1 MATDNFWGKFRRW
14 RRHRP
19 FWGGLFLILSS
30 VELFLSAN
38 MSLGTLE
45 VHIGPQGFLSY
56 VLPLILL
63 ISGLLCWFTPQQR
76 LFYGIVALLAALYS
90 FIGLNLGGFVIGML
104 LGILGGALI
113 IAWGPPRSRPGTPLD
128 GPPLDEPSDHDEDEP
143 VDVGDDIFNS
153 DEHHDR
159 DVDETQQI
167 EIAGHDDRP
176 HEQEPQQVR
185 PAGFVVPGPA
195 PRRSPLER
203 LGKNRKAITLAAV
216 PLAVTTSILVIGST
230 LPASAEECPK
240 GMPSR
245 STAASSAATSAD
257 SSASESKQA
266 AIAKKPA
273 AEKPAAGKKVQP
285 AAPVTSASSKPASKS
300 ASPSASASSKKGNAV
315 LDGISNFVDG
325 VSNVL
330 GIGDDESSTPSTSPA
345 SSATTAPATTPATT
359 DPTDPTTP
367 ATSPASSPETSP
379 ATSAATSAGSSPAA
393 APTTSSDD
401 IPCLGAR
408 VYGKVASA
416 DDIPTVALKPG
427 LMEVGSLTMYDSTY
441 DGVVDMPTSKGS
453 FKALKFSMSK
463 AENKPFKLTIDEP
476 SGGQTVI
483 NSKSLT
489 TTGDVKFYTPEF
501 KGKLFGLIPVT
512 FTPDSPPPLT
522 LPVLWFTDVKI
533 QLAYVRCDTLTG
545 DPLQVNG

>member
-19 FWGGLFLILSS
+19 FWGGLFLILSAI
-30 VELFLSAN
+30 ELFLSAN
-38 MSLGTLE
+38 MSLGALE
-45 VHIGPQGFLSY
+45 IHIGPQGFLSY
-56 VLPLILL
+56 VLPAILVL
-63 ISGLLCWFTPQQR
+63 CGLLCWFTPQQR
-76 LFYGIVALLAALYS
+76 LFYGIIALLAALYS

-128 GPPLDEPSDHDEDEP
+128 GPPTDEPTDHDEDEP
-143 VDVGDDIFNS
+143 IDVGDDIFNS
-153 DEHHDR
+153 GDDHGR
-159 DVDETQQI
+159 DVEETQQI

-176 HEQEPQQVR
+176 HEQQPQQVR
-185 PAGFVVPGPA
+185 PAGFVIPRQRD
-195 PRRSPLER
+195 RRSPLQR
-203 LGKNRKAITLAAV
+203 LGRNRNAITLAAV
-216 PLAVTTSILVIGST
+216 PLAVTASILVVGST

-245 STAASSAATSAD
+245 STAASSEAVSPKAAAAAKKKIKPATSP
-257 SSASESKQA
+257 ASRSTT
-266 AIAKKPA
+266 KPA
-273 AEKPAAGKKVQP
+273 A
-285 AAPVTSASSKPASKS
+285 KPASPTAP
-300 ASPSASASSKKGNAV
+300 ASTSVSASASASASKKSNPV

-345 SSATTAPATTPATT
+345 SSKVTAPATTPATT
-359 DPTDPTTP
+359 PAEEPAKTTPPAADPTTAP
-367 ATSPASSPETSP
+367 ATTEPAKADP
-379 ATSAATSAGSSPAA
+379 ATTEPTPTAG
-393 APTTSSDD
+393 SDD

-408 VYGKVASA
+408 VFGKVASA

-441 DGVVDMPTSKGS
+441 DGVVDMPTAKGS
-453 FKALKFSMSK
+453 FKALKFSMRK

-545 DPLQVNG
+545 DPLKVNG